1 MFFCLVVVQIWCS
14 SFCDLC
20 ASSALWYV
28 IWRKDW
34 NHLTASDFFSF
45 FLVVKK
51 MRNVCTSLSRNFL
64 LKISFQ
70 LSGIWENSD
79 RLTAV
84 ALGEI
89 LVYSTLVLLADY
101 VTSTT
106 LNSKIK
112 YIPLEVPISF
122 SYHVWMILFT
132 TTFIFGLLIVVVLFL
147 NERK

>member
-1 MFFCLVVVQIWCS
+1 MFSCCADLMLFILWSLCFISFMIRHMAKRLKS
-14 SFCDLC
+14 SYCFWL
-20 ASSALWYV
+20 
-28 IWRKDW
+28 
-34 NHLTASDFFSF
+34 F
-45 FLVVKK
+45 FLLLSCKKDEKCLYFFVKK
-51 MRNVCTSLSRNFL
+51 LSFKNLFPVIRNMRKLRPV
-64 LKISFQ
+64 
-70 LSGIWENSD
+70 

-89 LVYSTLVLLADY
+89 LGYSTLVLLADY